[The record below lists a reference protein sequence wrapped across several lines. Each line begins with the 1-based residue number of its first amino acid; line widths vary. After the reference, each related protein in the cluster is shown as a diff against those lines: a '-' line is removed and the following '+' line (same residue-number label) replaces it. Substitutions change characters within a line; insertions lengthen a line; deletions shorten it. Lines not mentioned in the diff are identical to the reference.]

1 MKGARRFLVP
11 LLLWTL
17 GTAAVHAQLRIL
29 TYNTYQSPSSSAPEE
44 IPEMQLV
51 LQAVADQTRP
61 GYGKTLDVLLL
72 QEQATNFSTTD
83 RILGIL
89 NGTNG
94 PGGYAR
100 GTLTPVGGVNAIMQ
114 TVIYRTN
121 SVQLVAETQAS
132 TINTNDGGSRATMR
146 YQFRPVG
153 YDTNAD
159 FYVYNSHLRP
169 GDSSADAS
177 RRGVEVTEVRSNAD
191 ALGEGMRAIYV
202 GDMNFYR
209 TNDAGWIAFTN
220 SGAGQA
226 FDPINAVGNCND
238 NTNYLS
244 VHTQSSR
251 GPMDDRFD
259 FQLVTDDVLS
269 GRGFSYITNSYWAFG
284 NTGSHVFDQAINSG
298 DAVTGLN
305 ALLTNY
311 SATQVSNVLDSLISL
326 SDHLPVV
333 ADYQLPASMGVTA
346 DSPAARAIVGAVL
359 TNFFAVSNNAPV
371 SVTNGA
377 DFLDYTFAGA
387 GNVTASGGGTNWALT
402 AANTN
407 SFTFS
412 AATVGT
418 NTGSLVVTAA
428 SPQTANAN
436 VTNNFSVEVLHHAT
450 ASFSSNS
457 INSLLELDLGSIT
470 FGAAASQSFD
480 LFNLPGVS
488 GSAWTARLDLDN
500 VSETDP
506 SGLFSSTLS
515 PFSNLAAGASSSYAV
530 SMAAAALGS
539 FEGTF
544 TLNLSDENLPGATAQ
559 SLSINVRGTVS
570 GDLTVGAG
578 QTRTE
583 SNAITGAGA
592 LVKQGAGTLVL
603 SASNTFTG
611 PTTISDG
618 VLALDG
624 SGSLAGTTAIFIA
637 NGAKFDVSAR
647 INVFTVEAPQ
657 ILAGSGTVEGDV
669 AVSGTISPG
678 NSPGTLVITNGDLTW
693 NAGGSYDWEIYDTDD
708 GPGLGWDKIDVTG
721 GTLLFSGLSA
731 ETPFNINLRSLS
743 ALPSTAGQLAGFNA
757 ATNYS
762 WTILSTSNSIS
773 GFDASWF
780 NINTTGFAPYNP
792 YGGSFS
798 LVANG
803 NNLNLLYTGGATPI
817 PEPGT
822 WLAATLLAA
831 VAGYIRLKRRRT
843 IEQRVAGHFCRVIQD
858 SSRIITLH
866 RQAPS
871 LTRTYT

>member
-177 RRGVEVTEVRSNAD
+177 RRGVEVTEVRSNAN
-191 ALGEGMRAIYV
+191 ALGENLRAIYV

-209 TNDAGWIAFTN
+209 TNDAGWVAFTN
-220 SGAGQA
+220 AGNGQA
-226 FDPINAVGNCND
+226 FDPINAVGNWNN

-284 NTGSHVFDQAINSG
+284 NTGSHIFDQAINSG
-298 DAVTGLN
+298 NAVAGLN

-311 SATQVSNVLDSLISL
+311 STTQISNVLAALISL

-333 ADYQLPASMGVTA
+333 ADYRLPARLGVTTNA
-346 DSPAARAIVGAVL
+346 LASRAIVGAVL
-359 TNFFAVSNNAPV
+359 TNSFAVSNSAPAV
-371 SVTNGA
+371 VTNGA
-377 DFLDYTFAGA
+377 DFLDYAFTGSGNISAAGA
-387 GNVTASGGGTNWALT
+387 GTSWALT
-402 AANTN
+402 AADTN

-436 VTNNFSVEVLHHAT
+436 ITNNFSVEVLHHAT
-450 ASFSSNS
+450 ASFASNS
-457 INSLLELDLGSIT
+457 LVSSIDLDLGSVT
-470 FGAAASQSFD
+470 FGASALSQSFD
-480 LFNLPGVS
+480 LFNLPGMS
-488 GSAWTARLDLDN
+488 GSAWTARLDLDSI
-500 VSETDP
+500 SETDP

-539 FEGTF
+539 FEGSF
-544 TLNLSDENLPGATAQ
+544 TLHLSDENLPGATAQ
-559 SLSINVRGTVS
+559 SVSINVRGTVN
-570 GDLTVGAG
+570 GDLDVGAG
-578 QTRTE
+578 QTRNET
-583 SNAITGAGA
+583 NAVTGTGA
-592 LVKQGAGTLVL
+592 LIKEGAGTLVL

-611 PTTISDG
+611 NTTVIAG
-618 VLALDG
+618 VLALAPG
-624 SGSLAGTTAIFIA
+624 ASLANTPVITVASGA
-637 NGAKFDVSAR
+637 NLDVSAQSGTFA
-647 INVFTVEAPQ
+647 IASGQT
-657 ILAGSGTVEGDV
+657 LAGSGSVTGNVALEGN
-669 AVSGTISPG
+669 ISPG
-678 NSPGTLVITNGDLTW
+678 NSPGTLTITGGDLTW
-693 NAGGSYDWEIYDTDD
+693 SAGASYDWEIFDLA
-708 GPGLGWDKIDVTG
+708 GNPGTGWDTIDIADG
-721 GTLLFSGLSA
+721 ALLFSGLSL
-731 ETPFNINLRSLS
+731 ETPFIINIFSLS
-743 ALPSTAGQLAGFNA
+743 ALPATAGALAGFDRTA
-757 ATNYS
+757 NYEWS
-762 WTILSTSNSIS
+762 ILSANAPIS
-773 GFDASWF
+773 GFNPSRF
-780 NINTTGFAPYNP
+780 TLNTAAFTTYNDI
-792 YGGSFS
+792 GQGVFS
-798 LVANG
+798 LEANENELFLVYQG
-803 NNLNLLYTGGATPI
+803 SSSEPI

-822 WLAATLLAA
+822 WLAAALLTVAA
-831 VAGYIRLKRRRT
+831 YLRWRR
-843 IEQRVAGHFCRVIQD
+843 QR
-858 SSRIITLH
+858 SR
-866 RQAPS
+866 QG
-871 LTRTYT
+871 